1 MFLFRG
7 ILHRAIWPRYMSIL
21 RFKKSKT
28 NVFSAA
34 AGGALIAPSE
44 DTEKTEAVA
53 PNQTANESE
62 TSRTSRFERTAGRG
76 LWQSRSKR
84 HRRRRHP
91 TPAERPLFR
100 SGQTH

>member
-44 DTEKTEAVA
+44 ETEETDAIA
-53 PNQTANESE
+53 PNQTANEGES
-62 TSRTSRFERTAGRG
+62 SRTSRFERTAGRG
-76 LWQSRSKR
+76 ICQSRSKR
-84 HRRRRHP
+84 ESLRWKSLATKR
-91 TPAERPLFR
+91 AL
-100 SGQTH
+100 